1 MSFLHRLRTAAAI
14 VIVVL
19 FVVLPAQAQSREEA
33 AVALAVDAFRQAGLS
48 ADSVRFGALL
58 APELSYG
65 HSNGVVQNKPELMEL
80 AMHTL
85 VAKSI
90 DLSDRHVTVVG
101 DDAIV
106 RHNFTAE
113 LVNRAGETIPVR
125 IGVMEVW
132 QKRDGNW
139 VMFAHQAY
147 PRASS
152 N

>member
-1 MSFLHRLRTAAAI
+1 MRVLPRFTTAAASAI
-14 VIVVL
+14 LVL
-19 FVVLPAQAQSREEA
+19 VVVLPARAQSGEEA
-33 AVALAVDAFRQAGLS
+33 AVARAVDAFRQAGLS
-48 ADSVRFGALL
+48 ADSIQFGALL

-65 HSNGVVQNKPELMEL
+65 HSNGVVQNKPELIEL

-90 DLSDRHVTVVG
+90 DLSDRHVNVVG

-106 RHNFTAE
+106 RHTFTAE
-113 LVNRAGETIPVR
+113 LVNRKGETIPVH

-147 PRASS
+147 PLAVPK
-152 N
+152 